1 MIVKHHDDTFV
12 SDDHF
17 RQCRPVV
24 DAHWDLRRGIDVV
37 NQARILDGSCI
48 MSRVCL
54 VGIDHQDGNDVVRV
68 RLEPSD
74 DGDKIALQRTS
85 IENVT

>member
-1 MIVKHHDDTFV
+1 
-12 SDDHF
+12 
-17 RQCRPVV
+17 
-24 DAHWDLRRGIDVV
+24 
-37 NQARILDGSCI
+37 